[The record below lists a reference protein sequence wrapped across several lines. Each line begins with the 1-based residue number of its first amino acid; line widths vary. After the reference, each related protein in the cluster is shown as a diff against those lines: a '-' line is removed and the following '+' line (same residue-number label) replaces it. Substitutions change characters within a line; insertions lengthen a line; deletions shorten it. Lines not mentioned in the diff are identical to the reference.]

1 MTLVCRLVWD
11 VFFQKH
17 AFKDKDGSWEGAD
30 FVLHWWVFS
39 LSSSGPLCSILQ
51 HCKASGS
58 GCESVS
64 RAVMDHN
71 GVTKMSPL
79 PRTFQFC
86 SLAAKNIFFK
96 SILSNTKTPS
106 WMQQYLC
113 FSPKINNEPSY
124 TTHPSPALWIQ
135 MESTADAAL
144 CTRWLASITRSCPL
158 LIMLSLVISRV
169 SGSSTDIEWA
179 QREELYAI
187 KKTENP
193 LTQCHPQHEHR

>member
-51 HCKASGS
+51 HCKASVQVANLSAGLS
-58 GCESVS
+58 QITMEWQRCPHYQGHFSFVLS
-64 RAVMDHN
+64 R
-71 GVTKMSPL
+71 
-79 PRTFQFC
+79 Q
-86 SLAAKNIFFK
+86 KNIFFK
-96 SILSNTKTPS
+96 SIMSNTKTPS

-124 TTHPSPALWIQ
+124 TTHPSPALWIE

-144 CTRWLASITRSCPL
+144 CTRWPASITRSCPL

-193 LTQCHPQHEHR
+193 LTQCHPQHERR